1 MLVQEVGLSR
11 YRSGLSGA
19 PRDHVFHLAG
29 KPALAQLVLEDA
41 MDLRILVLVLYLMA
55 AFLAAHLARPEDGGD
70 VRLPPS
76 CGVLARHAL
85 IHDQIGGGSGT
96 HVEMLV
102 QPKPF
107 PGARE

>member
-1 MLVQEVGLSR
+1 MGLSG

-19 PRDHVFHLAG
+19 PWDHIFHLAG
-29 KPALAQLVLEDA
+29 KPALAQFLLKNV
-41 MDLRILVLVLYLMA
+41 MDLRILVLIFNLVA

-85 IHDQIGGGSGT
+85 IHNQISGGSGT
-96 HVEMLV
+96 HVEVLV